1 MAQWKF
7 AEWLLYWILETSHF
21 VFDWDEG
28 NTTKNAKKH
37 GIESFEIEDVFRSG
51 LALPLGE
58 QVNSPDGEQRLGII
72 GPSLDG
78 RLLQVAFILR
88 SGKVR
93 VISARTASKKERM
106 LYEKSI
112 RQISQR
118 I

>member
-21 VFDWDEG
+21 GFDWDEG
-28 NTTKNAKKH
+28 NTTKNAAKH
-37 GIESFEIEDVFRSG
+37 GVEFFEIEDVFRSG

-58 QVNSPDGEQRLGII
+58 QVNSPDREQRLGII
-72 GPSLDG
+72 GPNLAG
-78 RLLQVAFILR
+78 RLLQIAFVLR
-88 SGKVR
+88 SGKIR
-93 VISARTASKKERM
+93 VISARPAHKKERV
-106 LYEKSI
+106 LYEKNL